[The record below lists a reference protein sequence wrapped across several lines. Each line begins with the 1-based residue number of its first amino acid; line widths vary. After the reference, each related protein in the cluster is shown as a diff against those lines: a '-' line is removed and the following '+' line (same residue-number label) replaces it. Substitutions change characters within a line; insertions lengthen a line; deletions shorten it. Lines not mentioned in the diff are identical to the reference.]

1 MPKSKTKNSRPAK
14 LVVILGPT
22 ASGKSD
28 LAVVLA
34 RKFHGEVV
42 SADSRQ
48 VYRGMNL
55 GTGKITKKEMRG
67 VKHHMLDVA
76 GPKQGAFNVSKFKPA
91 AEKAINKIAAGG
103 KLPILAG
110 GTGFWID
117 AVALNHNFPDVPPN
131 KKLRQQLDKK
141 SAAQLFTMLQKLLP
155 KRAAQIDRHNK
166 RRLIRA
172 IEIAKAGK
180 NTEPQNAQ
188 PKYQA
193 LFIGLDMPDAV
204 LREKIQ
210 KRLDARLKA
219 GMLAEVKRLHK
230 NGVSWKKLESFG
242 LEYKF
247 CALHLQNKITYQ
259 QMRELLFY
267 AIWHYAKRQRTWFKR
282 NKQIAWFDP
291 RKKTTAVKAAALIK
305 KFLEN

>member
-1 MPKSKTKNSRPAK
+1 MGHAALNKIIA
-14 LVVILGPT
+14 VLGPT
-22 ASGKSD
+22 ATGKSD
-28 LAVVLA
+28 LAVILA
-34 RKFHGEVV
+34 RKFKGQVV

-48 VYRGMNL
+48 VYRGMDL

-67 VKHHMLDVA
+67 IKHYLLNVA
-76 GPKQGAFNVSKFKPA
+76 GPGQGAFNVAKFKLA
-91 AEKAINKIAAGG
+91 AEKAVNKIIAAG

-131 KKLRQQLDKK
+131 KKLRKQLETK
-141 SAAQLFTMLQKLLP
+141 SAAQLFAMLKKLLP
-155 KRAAQIDRHNK
+155 KRAEQIDRHNK

-172 IEIAKAGK
+172 IEIARAGK
-180 NTEPQNAQ
+180 NTEQQNAQ

-193 LFIGLDMPDAV
+193 LFIGLDLPDAV
-204 LREKIQ
+204 LREKIK

-219 GMLAEVKRLHK
+219 GMLSEVKRLHK

-247 CALHLQNKITYQ
+247 CALHLQNKITFE

-282 NKQIAWFDP
+282 NKQIIWLDP